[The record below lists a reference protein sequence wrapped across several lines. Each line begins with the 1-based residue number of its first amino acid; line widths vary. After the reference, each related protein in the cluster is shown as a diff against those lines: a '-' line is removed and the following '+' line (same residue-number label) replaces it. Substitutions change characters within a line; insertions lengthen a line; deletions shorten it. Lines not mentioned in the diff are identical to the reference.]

1 MHCEHWLSLKALQNH
16 LIQTVKGNHEQCFPL
31 LQLTNTYKIHQAN
44 AKLCLTSQKNVDV
57 WWKKE
62 SRRYMT
68 YKLNKLQET
77 ILLLLH
83 RMKWRK
89 DQCRRGRWLKD
100 QDRWEWDPLCV
111 TKKTVGLK
119 IMMDIHKVIKH
130 MLHNHIAGSTGAKG
144 YGIGYSTSF
153 ISISIELWHG
163 VINLNKN
170 LPVTFS
176 GD

>member
-89 DQCRRGRWLKD
+89 DQRRRGRWLKD

-130 MLHNHIAGSTGAKG
+130 VAQPYCGLYRCKG
-144 YGIGYSTSF
+144 LRNRLLDLFYLY
-153 ISISIELWHG
+153 
-163 VINLNKN
+163 LNRTMTWSN
-170 LPVTFS
+170 
-176 GD
+176 